1 MQIFVGQT
9 AYQVEASTSID
20 TLKAMIE
27 NKEFIPAQFI
37 RLVNGANT
45 IEGGTLAGN
54 GIEEDDSIAMV
65 YDALAGM
72 RAKWRK
78 SKFILFPLSRR
89 YVLFSEISY
98 FAIRINK
105 LFQRECA
112 VSDAS
117 VVRCVNA
124 PVKQFEEETVGVC

>member
-27 NKEFIPAQFI
+27 NKEFVPAQFI

-54 GIEEDDSIAMV
+54 GIEEDDSISMV

-78 SKFILFPLSRR
+78 SKFFLFHGTETDIFCLIRSLTLCLPCFLN
-89 YVLFSEISY
+89 Y
-98 FAIRINK
+98 F
-105 LFQRECA
+105 RE
-112 VSDAS
+112 
-117 VVRCVNA
+117 NA
-124 PVKQFEEETVGVC
+124 PSQTQAS